1 MTEADSWHRV
11 CNADDLAEDG
21 RLAARV
27 NGRPILLIKRLGQVY
42 ALENHCPHLGCA
54 LTRGALEG
62 FLLRCPCHDWR
73 FDIRTGTF
81 EYAPEIALPTYPV
94 KIEEDTIYIRIEETK

>member
-1 MTEADSWHRV
+1 MTETATWHWV
-11 CNADDLAEDG
+11 CNADDLAEGG

-27 NGRPILLIKRLGQVY
+27 GGKPILFIKHLDQVY

-62 FLLRCPCHDWR
+62 FFLRCPCHDWR
-73 FDIRTGTF
+73 FDIRTGAF
-81 EYAPEIALPTYPV
+81 EYAREIALQTYPV
-94 KIEEDTIYIRIEETK
+94 KIEEGAIFVHIKE